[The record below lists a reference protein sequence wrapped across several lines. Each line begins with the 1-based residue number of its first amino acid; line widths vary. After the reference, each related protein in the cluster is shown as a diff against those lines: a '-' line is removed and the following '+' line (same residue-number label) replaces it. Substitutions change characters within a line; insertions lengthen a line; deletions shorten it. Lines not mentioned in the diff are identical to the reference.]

1 MERLTILVF
10 PKPENG
16 VRLQATLGGKNSR
29 GLPMGVVRKMFQNG
43 DIMRIIIVGCGKVGY
58 TLVEQLSKE
67 DHDLVVIDENS
78 EKIAK
83 VTDDLDAMGVVGNGV
98 SHNTLMEAGIMDT
111 DLLIAVTDSDEQNLL
126 CCLIAK
132 KTGHCKIIARV
143 RNPIYNSEIN
153 FLQKEF
159 GLALIINPEYAT
171 AVEMARIFQF
181 PSAIKIDSLANGK
194 VELLHFKVAKGSR
207 LDGEKVI
214 NIRNSINSNIL
225 VSAVTRNDKVIIPN
239 GDFVFQENDKVSIV
253 GVRHDTVDFFKKI
266 GMMTNQIHNALIA
279 GGGKISYYLAKS
291 LINAGIKV
299 TIIELKRERCEEL
312 SELLPKARI
321 ICGDVTDRHILEEEG
336 FIKAE
341 SFAAL
346 TGLDEENIL
355 VSLYAKG
362 VSKAKI
368 FTKIN
373 RINFVTI
380 INNLNLDSIVNPRL
394 IMADYIVRYVR
405 SLKNSENS
413 NVENL
418 YKLED
423 GKTEVLEFKIKE
435 KSEVTDVPLQEL
447 NIKNNILICSIY
459 RDGKIIIPSGQDM
472 IKVNDA
478 VVVVLAGHRIS
489 DIKEILV

>member
-1 MERLTILVF
+1 M
-10 PKPENG
+10 
-16 VRLQATLGGKNSR
+16 
-29 GLPMGVVRKMFQNG
+29 
-43 DIMRIIIVGCGKVGY
+43 
-58 TLVEQLSKE
+58 
-67 DHDLVVIDENS
+67 
-78 EKIAK
+78 
-83 VTDDLDAMGVVGNGV
+83 
-98 SHNTLMEAGIMDT
+98 
-111 DLLIAVTDSDEQNLL
+111 
-126 CCLIAK
+126 
-132 KTGHCKIIARV
+132 
-143 RNPIYNSEIN
+143 
-153 FLQKEF
+153 
-159 GLALIINPEYAT
+159 
-171 AVEMARIFQF
+171 
-181 PSAIKIDSLANGK
+181 
-194 VELLHFKVAKGSR
+194 
-207 LDGEKVI
+207 
-214 NIRNSINSNIL
+214 
-225 VSAVTRNDKVIIPN
+225 
-239 GDFVFQENDKVSIV
+239 
-253 GVRHDTVDFFKKI
+253 
-266 GMMTNQIHNALIA
+266 
-279 GGGKISYYLAKS
+279 
-291 LINAGIKV
+291 
-299 TIIELKRERCEEL
+299 
-312 SELLPKARI
+312 PKARI

-405 SLKNSENS
+405 SLKNSENN